1 MDTFDALR
9 LFVSIAETGNLSAA
23 ARRNS
28 VASSTVTL
36 ALQQLE
42 EQTGT
47 PLIIR
52 STRKLTFTHEGEQ
65 FLANARRLLIDW
77 SNSIDSIRP
86 ECSLRGPI
94 RITATSDFGRL
105 KLVPIIDRFM
115 ELHPDIQVTLLLGDG
130 VVDFIENNLDIALR
144 NGPLVD
150 SNLVS
155 RGLIRSQRIICA
167 TPGYWQSRGK
177 PEHPEQLVEHNC
189 LLLHR
194 PGVAFST
201 WPFLVDGKTAS
212 IRVSGNRIANDGG
225 VLRSWAMQG
234 YGIMIKNRWEVR
246 RELES
251 GELETALD
259 EFALPHVDLYAV
271 TATSNPSRRVRAM
284 VEFLAD
290 QLAND

>member
-77 SNSIDSIRP
+77 GNAIDSIRP
-86 ECSLRGPI
+86 ERSLRGPV
-94 RITATSDFGRL
+94 RITATRDFGRL
-105 KLVPIIDRFM
+105 KLVPLIDRFM
-115 ELHPDIQVTLLLGDG
+115 AMHPDIQVTLLLGDG

-144 NGPLVD
+144 NGPLAD

-155 RGLIRSQRIICA
+155 RALVRSQRIICA
-167 TPGYWQSRGK
+167 TPGYWRSRGK
-177 PEHPEQLVEHNC
+177 PEHPEQLVDHNC

-201 WPFLVDGKTAS
+201 WPFLIDGKTTS

-225 VLRSWAMQG
+225 VLRGWALQG
-234 YGIMIKNRWEVR
+234 YGIMIKNRWEVHE
-246 RELES
+246 ELQS
-251 GELETALD
+251 GALETALD

-271 TATSNPSRRVRAM
+271 TATSNPSRRVRAV
-284 VEFLAD
+284 VEFLAE
-290 QLAND
+290 QLANA